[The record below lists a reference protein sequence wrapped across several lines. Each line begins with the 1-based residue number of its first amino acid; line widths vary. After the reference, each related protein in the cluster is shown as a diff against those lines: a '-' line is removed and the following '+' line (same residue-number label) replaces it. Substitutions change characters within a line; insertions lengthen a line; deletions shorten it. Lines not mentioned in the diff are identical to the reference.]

1 VSRLA
6 VYSRNFRV
14 CVRSTNGAHHYTHTY
29 EKSDPTY
36 DSLVALLRGV
46 QAALFIM
53 SRSLCFSP
61 GSFPPFL
68 LVGLNAAIT
77 YSRAEAHSRSR
88 SEDCPFTHPTDF
100 GHVVL
105 GLTNHEKYAR
115 AGT

>member
-1 VSRLA
+1 M
-6 VYSRNFRV
+6 
-14 CVRSTNGAHHYTHTY
+14 
-29 EKSDPTY
+29 
-36 DSLVALLRGV
+36 
-46 QAALFIM
+46 LFPGI
-53 SRSLCFSP
+53 FSSIP
-61 GSFPPFL
+61 
-68 LVGLNAAIT
+68 VGWPEVAIT